1 MNTKE
6 EKENKLK
13 MERMSCSI
21 KGVIVI
27 PDAGMNV
34 QTIKDGIIEKYEKTP
49 DQYGKVK
56 QVEFQETCNTDTD
69 EHYVEYWVH

>member
-21 KGVIVI
+21 KGVIVV

-56 QVEFQETCNTDTD
+56 TVEFQETRNTD